1 MKDPRFYL
9 AHVLDCLNRIEKY
22 TKNGRE
28 AFFAEKMIQ
37 DAVIRNLEVI
47 GEAAKRVAIEFRKE
61 HPEIP
66 WRGMTALRDVL
77 IHDYAGV
84 DLNQVWQ
91 VVERELKPLKTAVK
105 KFLPPIKQ
113 LELEISGKPVKN
125 QKKPKKA

>member
-22 TKNGRE
+22 TKGGRK

-47 GEAAKRVAIEFRKE
+47 GEAAKRVSEEFRQE

-66 WRGMTALRDVL
+66 WRGMTAMRDVL

-84 DLNQVWQ
+84 DLNQVWK
-91 VVERELKPLKTAVK
+91 VVE
-105 KFLPPIKQ
+105 
-113 LELEISGKPVKN
+113 
-125 QKKPKKA
+125 